1 MTYALSVSDVSPRAM
16 SLLGGAELTIT
27 GAGFTSY
34 LDAYDVTVGDKTCH
48 VQSANAAGTEVRTKN
63 DTSSFV
69 NVASKSTG
77 VCSWYLLLA
86 WLILC

>member
-1 MTYALSVSDVSPRAM
+1 MTYALEVSDISPRAM

-63 DTSSFV
+63 EASSFV
-69 NVASKSTG
+69 DVTYVASKSTRE
-77 VCSWYLLLA
+77 
-86 WLILC
+86 